1 MKNWRWFVCAVVSFA
16 LSSIANAAEHE
27 LYVGTYTG
35 KASKGIYKIRVNDAT
50 GTLGEPELAAEMG
63 SPSFLAIDPVRRVLV
78 AVGEIDRPKLGGGLR
93 SFKIGDGGKLVPI
106 SEQPTGGGAPCHV
119 NIHPS
124 GKLVLVANYGG
135 GSVASFPIDA
145 DGKLGPIASFI
156 QHEGTGPDKGR
167 QEKAHAHS
175 INVDPTGQYALA
187 ADLGTDRVYVY
198 KIDTNT
204 AKLTPA
210 GEAKIAPGS
219 GPRHLC
225 FDPDGK
231 TARVI
236 NELKN
241 TITSMKWDASTGK
254 LETFDTTSTLPEDF
268 KGESYTAEVV
278 AHPTGKFV
286 YGSNRRHDSIA
297 SLSVGDGGKLGDSG
311 KLKLT
316 GFAKEG
322 VKEPRNFIVDPT
334 GKWLLVGSQNGDS
347 IVVFPIDHNT
357 GIPGP
362 AGVSTKVPSP
372 VCLRLLSI
380 GR

>member
-1 MKNWRWFVCAVVSFA
+1 MNAWRWVACAVASFVLA
-16 LSSIANAAEHE
+16 SFANAAEHD

-35 KASKGIYKIRVNDAT
+35 KTSKGIYKIRFDDAT
-50 GTLGEPELAAEMG
+50 GKLGEPELAAEMG
-63 SPSFLAIDPVRRVLV
+63 NPSFLAIDPVRRVLV
-78 AVGEIDRPKLGGGLR
+78 AVGEVDRPKLGGGVR
-93 SFKIGDGGKLVPI
+93 SFKIGDGGKLTPV
-106 SEQPTGGGAPCHV
+106 SEQPTQGGAPCHV
-119 NIHPS
+119 SIHPS
-124 GKLVLVANYGG
+124 GRVVLVANYSG
-135 GSVASFPIDA
+135 GSVASFPLDP

-156 QHEGTGPDKGR
+156 QHEGTGPNKAR

-175 INVDPTGQYALA
+175 INIDPSGQYALA

-198 KIDTNT
+198 KIDTAT

-231 TARVI
+231 TVRVI

-241 TITSMKWDASTGK
+241 TITSLQWDAATGK
-254 LETFDTTSTLPEDF
+254 LKDFDTASTLPRDF
-268 KGESYTAEVV
+268 QGESYTAEVV
-278 AHPTGKFV
+278 PHPTGKFV

-297 SLSVGDGGKLGDSG
+297 ALSVGESG
-311 KLKLT
+311 KLKLE
-316 GFAKEG
+316 GLAKQG

-347 IVVFPIDHNT
+347 IVVFPIDRAT

-362 AGVSTKVPSP
+362 QGTVTPVPMP
-372 VCLRLLSI
+372 VCLRLLAI

>member
-1 MKNWRWFVCAVVSFA
+1 MKNLRWLAGFA
-16 LSSIANAAEHE
+16 AMMALGGVASAAEHD

-35 KASKGIYKIRVNDAT
+35 KTSKGIYKLRFDDAT
-50 GTLGEPELAAEMG
+50 GKLGEPELAAEMG
-63 SPSFLAIDPVRRVLV
+63 SPSFLAIDPVRRILV
-78 AVGEIDRPKLGGGLR
+78 AVGEIDRPKVGGGVR
-93 SFKIGDGGKLVPI
+93 SFRIGDGGKLTPV
-106 SEQPTGGGAPCHV
+106 SEQPTIGGGPCHV
-119 NIHPS
+119 SIHPS
-124 GKLVLVANYGG
+124 GKVVLVANYGG
-135 GSVASFPIDA
+135 GSVASFPMDP
-145 DGKLGPIASFI
+145 DGKLGPSASFI
-156 QHEGTGPDKGR
+156 QHEGTGPNKGR

-175 INVDPTGQYALA
+175 INVDPSGKYALA

-198 KIDTNT
+198 KIDLDS

-219 GPRHLC
+219 GPRHLS

-241 TITSMKWDASTGK
+241 TITSLRWDVATGK
-254 LETFDTTSTLPEDF
+254 LEEIDTVNTLPADF

-278 AHPTGKFV
+278 PHPTGKFI

-297 SLSVGDGGKLGDSG
+297 ALQVGEGGKL
-311 KLKLT
+311 KVA

-334 GKWLLVGSQNGDS
+334 GKWLLVGSQNGDA
-347 IVVFPIDHNT
+347 IVVFPIDRET
-357 GIPGP
+357 GVPGP
-362 AGVSTKVPSP
+362 QGTVTKVPTP
-372 VCLRLLSI
+372 VCLRLLAI
-380 GR
+380 GRL

>member
-1 MKNWRWFVCAVVSFA
+1 MKTWQRILCT
-16 LSSIANAAEHE
+16 IAGLTLGSVTQAAEHD

-35 KASKGIYKIRVNDAT
+35 NTSKGIYKLRFDDAT
-50 GTLGEPELAAEMG
+50 GKLGEPELAAEMG
-63 SPSFLAIDPVRRVLV
+63 SPSFLAIDPVRRILV
-78 AVGEIDRPKLGGGLR
+78 AVGEIDRPKMGGGVK
-93 SFKIGDGGKLVPI
+93 SFRIGDGGRLTPI
-106 SEQPTGGGAPCHV
+106 SEQPTIGGGPCHV
-119 NIHPS
+119 SIHPS
-124 GKLVLVANYGG
+124 GKVVLVANYGG
-135 GSVASFPIDA
+135 GSVASFPMDP
-145 DGKLGPIASFI
+145 DGKLGPSASFI
-156 QHEGTGPDKGR
+156 QHEGTGPNKGR

-175 INVDPTGQYALA
+175 INVDPSGKYALA

-198 KIDTNT
+198 KIDLES

-219 GPRHLC
+219 GPRHLS

-241 TITSMKWDASTGK
+241 TITSLRWDAATGK
-254 LETFDTTSTLPEDF
+254 LEEIDTVNTLPADF

-278 AHPTGKFV
+278 PHPTGKFI

-297 SLSVGDGGKLGDSG
+297 ALQVGEGGKL
-311 KLKLT
+311 KVA
-316 GFAKEG
+316 GFATDG

-334 GKWLLVGSQNGDS
+334 GKWLLVGSQNADT
-347 IVVFPIDHNT
+347 IVVFPIDRDT

-362 AGVSTKVPSP
+362 QGTVTKVPSP
-372 VCLRLLSI
+372 VCLRLLPV

>member
-1 MKNWRWFVCAVVSFA
+1 MKAWRWVACAVASFVLA
-16 LSSIANAAEHE
+16 SFANAAEHD

-35 KASKGIYKIRVNDAT
+35 KTSKGIYKVRFDDAT
-50 GTLGEPELAAEMG
+50 GKLGEPELAAEMG
-63 SPSFLAIDPVRRVLV
+63 NPSFLAIDPVRRVLV
-78 AVGEIDRPKLGGGLR
+78 AVGEVDRPKLGGGVR
-93 SFKIGDGGKLVPI
+93 SFKIGDGGKLTPV
-106 SEQPTGGGAPCHV
+106 SEQPTQGGAPCHV
-119 NIHPS
+119 SIHPS
-124 GKLVLVANYGG
+124 GRVVLVANYSG
-135 GSVASFPIDA
+135 GSVASFPLDP

-156 QHEGTGPDKGR
+156 QHEGTGPKKAR

-175 INVDPTGQYALA
+175 INIDPSGQYALA

-198 KIDTNT
+198 KIDTAT

-231 TARVI
+231 TVRVI

-241 TITSMKWDASTGK
+241 TITSLKWDAATGK
-254 LETFDTTSTLPEDF
+254 LKEFDTASTLPRDF
-268 KGESYTAEVV
+268 QGESYTAEVV
-278 AHPTGKFV
+278 PHPTGKFV

-297 SLSVGDGGKLGDSG
+297 ALSVGESG
-311 KLKLT
+311 KLKLE
-316 GFAKEG
+316 GFAKQG

-347 IVVFPIDHNT
+347 IVVFPIDRAT

-362 AGVSTKVPSP
+362 QGTVTPVPMP
-372 VCLRLLSI
+372 VCLRLLAI

>member
-1 MKNWRWFVCAVVSFA
+1 MKTWQRILCAVA
-16 LSSIANAAEHE
+16 GLSLGGVTQAAEHD

-35 KASKGIYKIRVNDAT
+35 KTSKGIYKLRFDDAT
-50 GTLGEPELAAEMG
+50 GKLGEPELAAEMG
-63 SPSFLAIDPVRRVLV
+63 SPSFLAIDPVRRILV
-78 AVGEIDRPKLGGGLR
+78 AVGEIDRPKMGGGVK
-93 SFKIGDGGKLVPI
+93 SFRIGDGGKLTPI
-106 SEQPTGGGAPCHV
+106 SEQPTIGGGPCHV
-119 NIHPS
+119 SIHPS
-124 GKLVLVANYGG
+124 GKVVLVANYGG
-135 GSVASFPIDA
+135 GSVASFPMDP
-145 DGKLGPIASFI
+145 DGKLGPSASFI
-156 QHEGTGPDKGR
+156 QHEGTGPNKGR

-175 INVDPTGQYALA
+175 INVDPSGKYALA

-198 KIDTNT
+198 KIDLES

-219 GPRHLC
+219 GPRHLS

-241 TITSMKWDASTGK
+241 TITSLRWDAATGK
-254 LETFDTTSTLPEDF
+254 LEEIDTVNTLPADF

-278 AHPTGKFV
+278 PHPTGKFI

-297 SLSVGDGGKLGDSG
+297 ALQVGEGGKL
-311 KLKLT
+311 KVA
-316 GFAKEG
+316 GFVKEG

-334 GKWLLVGSQNGDS
+334 GKWLLVGSQNADT
-347 IVVFPIDHNT
+347 IVVFPINRDT
-357 GIPGP
+357 GVPGP
-362 AGVSTKVPSP
+362 EGFATKVPTP
-372 VCLRLLSI
+372 VCLRLLAV

>member
-1 MKNWRWFVCAVVSFA
+1 MKAWRWVACAVASFVLA
-16 LSSIANAAEHE
+16 SFANAAEHD

-35 KASKGIYKIRVNDAT
+35 KTSKGIYKVRFDDAT
-50 GTLGEPELAAEMG
+50 GKLGEPELAAEMG
-63 SPSFLAIDPVRRVLV
+63 NPSFLAIDPVRRVLV
-78 AVGEIDRPKLGGGLR
+78 AVGEVDRPKLGGGVR
-93 SFKIGDGGKLVPI
+93 SFKIGDGGKLTPV
-106 SEQPTGGGAPCHV
+106 SEQPTQGGAPCHV
-119 NIHPS
+119 SIHPS
-124 GKLVLVANYGG
+124 GRVVLVANYSG
-135 GSVASFPIDA
+135 GSVASFPLDP

-156 QHEGTGPDKGR
+156 QHEGTGPNKAR

-175 INVDPTGQYALA
+175 INIDPSGQYALA

-198 KIDTNT
+198 KIDTAT

-231 TARVI
+231 TVRVI

-241 TITSMKWDASTGK
+241 TITSLQWDAATGK
-254 LETFDTTSTLPEDF
+254 LKEFDTASTLPRDF
-268 KGESYTAEVV
+268 QGESYTAEVV
-278 AHPTGKFV
+278 PHPTGKFV

-297 SLSVGDGGKLGDSG
+297 ALSVGESG
-311 KLKLT
+311 KLKLE
-316 GFAKEG
+316 GFAKQG

-347 IVVFPIDHNT
+347 IVVFPIDRAT

-362 AGVSTKVPSP
+362 QGTVTPVPMP
-372 VCLRLLSI
+372 VCLRLLAI

>member
-1 MKNWRWFVCAVVSFA
+1 MKTWRWILCALAGLTLGGVA
-16 LSSIANAAEHE
+16 QAAEHD

-35 KASKGIYKIRVNDAT
+35 KTSKGIYKLRFDDAT
-50 GTLGEPELAAEMG
+50 GKLGEPELAAEMG
-63 SPSFLAIDPVRRVLV
+63 SPSFLAIDPVRRILV
-78 AVGEIDRPKLGGGLR
+78 AVGEIDRPKMGGGVR
-93 SFKIGDGGKLVPI
+93 SFRIGDGGKLTPI
-106 SEQPTGGGAPCHV
+106 SEQPTIGGGPCHV
-119 NIHPS
+119 SIHPS
-124 GKLVLVANYGG
+124 GKVVLVANYGG
-135 GSVASFPIDA
+135 GSVASFPLDP
-145 DGKLGPIASFI
+145 DGKLGPSASFI
-156 QHEGTGPDKGR
+156 QHEGTGPNKGR

-175 INVDPTGQYALA
+175 INVDPSGKYALA

-198 KIDTNT
+198 KIDLES

-219 GPRHLC
+219 GPRHLS

-231 TARVI
+231 TVRVI

-241 TITSMKWDASTGK
+241 TITSLRWDAASGK
-254 LETFDTTSTLPEDF
+254 LEEFDTVDTLPADF

-278 AHPTGKFV
+278 PHPTGKFI

-297 SLSVGDGGKLGDSG
+297 ALQVGEGG
-311 KLKLT
+311 KLKLA

-334 GKWLLVGSQNGDS
+334 GKWLLVGSQNADT
-347 IVVFPIDHNT
+347 IVVFPIDRTT
-357 GIPGP
+357 GLPGP
-362 AGVSTKVPSP
+362 QGTATKVPTP
-372 VCLRLLSI
+372 VCLRLLPV

>member
-1 MKNWRWFVCAVVSFA
+1 MKAWRWVACAVASFVLA
-16 LSSIANAAEHE
+16 SFANAAEHD

-35 KASKGIYKIRVNDAT
+35 KTSKGIYKVRFDDAT
-50 GTLGEPELAAEMG
+50 GKLGEPELAAEMG
-63 SPSFLAIDPVRRVLV
+63 NPSFLAIDPVRRVLV
-78 AVGEIDRPKLGGGLR
+78 AVGEVDRPKLGGGVR
-93 SFKIGDGGKLVPI
+93 SFKIGDGGKLTPV
-106 SEQPTGGGAPCHV
+106 SEQPTQGGAPCHV
-119 NIHPS
+119 SIHPS
-124 GKLVLVANYGG
+124 GRVVLVANYSG
-135 GSVASFPIDA
+135 GSVASFPLDP

-156 QHEGTGPDKGR
+156 QHEGTGPNKAR

-175 INVDPTGQYALA
+175 INIDPSGQYALA

-198 KIDTNT
+198 KIDTAT

-231 TARVI
+231 TVRVI

-241 TITSMKWDASTGK
+241 TITSLQWDAATGK
-254 LETFDTTSTLPEDF
+254 LKEFDTASTLPRDF
-268 KGESYTAEVV
+268 QSESYTAEVV
-278 AHPTGKFV
+278 PHPTGKFV

-297 SLSVGDGGKLGDSG
+297 ALSVGESG
-311 KLKLT
+311 KLKLE
-316 GFAKEG
+316 GFAKQG

-347 IVVFPIDHNT
+347 IVVFPIDRAT

-362 AGVSTKVPSP
+362 QGTVTPVPMP
-372 VCLRLLSI
+372 VCLRLLAI

>member
-1 MKNWRWFVCAVVSFA
+1 V
-16 LSSIANAAEHE
+16 
-27 LYVGTYTG
+27 
-35 KASKGIYKIRVNDAT
+35 
-50 GTLGEPELAAEMG
+50 
-63 SPSFLAIDPVRRVLV
+63 
-78 AVGEIDRPKLGGGLR
+78 
-93 SFKIGDGGKLVPI
+93 
-106 SEQPTGGGAPCHV
+106 
-119 NIHPS
+119 
-124 GKLVLVANYGG
+124 VLVANYSG
-135 GSVASFPIDA
+135 GSVASFPLDP

-156 QHEGTGPDKGR
+156 QHEGTGPNKAR

-175 INVDPTGQYALA
+175 INIDPSGQYALA

-198 KIDTNT
+198 KIDTAT

-210 GEAKIAPGS
+210 GEAKIPPGS

-231 TARVI
+231 TVRVI

-241 TITSMKWDASTGK
+241 TITSLKWDAATGK
-254 LETFDTTSTLPEDF
+254 LKEFDTASTLPRDF
-268 KGESYTAEVV
+268 QGESYTAEVV
-278 AHPTGKFV
+278 PHPTGKFV

-297 SLSVGDGGKLGDSG
+297 ALSVGESG
-311 KLKLT
+311 KLKLE
-316 GFAKEG
+316 GFAKQG

-347 IVVFPIDHNT
+347 IVVFPIDRAT

-362 AGVSTKVPSP
+362 QGTVTPVPMP
-372 VCLRLLSI
+372 VCLRLLAI

>member
-1 MKNWRWFVCAVVSFA
+1 MKAWRWVACAMASVVLASFA
-16 LSSIANAAEHE
+16 SAAEHD

-35 KASKGIYKIRVNDAT
+35 KTSKGIYKIRFDDAT
-50 GTLGEPELAAEMG
+50 GRLGEPELAAEMG
-63 SPSFLAIDPVRRVLV
+63 NPSFLAIDPVRRVLV
-78 AVGEIDRPKLGGGLR
+78 AVGEVDRPKLGGGVR
-93 SFKIGDGGKLVPI
+93 SFKIGDGGKLTPV
-106 SEQPTGGGAPCHV
+106 SEQPTQGGAPCHV
-119 NIHPS
+119 SIHPS
-124 GKLVLVANYGG
+124 GRVVLVANYSG
-135 GSVASFPIDA
+135 GSVASFPLDPE
-145 DGKLGPIASFI
+145 GKLGPIASFI
-156 QHEGTGPDKGR
+156 QHEGTGPNKAR

-175 INVDPTGQYALA
+175 INIDPTGQYALA

-198 KIDTNT
+198 KVDTAT

-231 TARVI
+231 TVRVI

-241 TITSMKWDASTGK
+241 TITSLQWDAATGK
-254 LETFDTTSTLPEDF
+254 LKEFDTATTLPADF
-268 KGESYTAEVV
+268 QGESYTAEVV
-278 AHPTGKFV
+278 PHPTGKFV

-297 SLSVGDGGKLGDSG
+297 ALSVGDGGKL
-311 KLKLT
+311 KLE

-347 IVVFPIDHNT
+347 IMVFPIDRST

-362 AGVSTKVPSP
+362 QGMSTQVPTP
-372 VCLRLLSI
+372 VCLRLLAI